1 MMMNTES
8 IEEFQK
14 NLSAES
20 KEKTNRLMSVILYIL
35 AAVLIIFLVL
45 NKFGIA
51 VLGGK
56 IAEYVLPPC
65 IAFMFV
71 SATIPRLFSYKSHK
85 ATNHLMCC
93 FILSTAFVYFMHSRK
108 FFFVMLLP
116 IIVATRYYDKKFL
129 NKVAAAQFMLFIIAI
144 LLNFHLDKSNTMFRE
159 HHLILG
165 SDGWQN
171 ALDVFLY
178 EFLTQFFAF
187 QTVTLICSSITK
199 NAKELHE
206 SIINKVIENTALET
220 QLDGAAQIQSYV
232 LENNFDLG
240 IDTINAYAN
249 MLPAKDF
256 SGDFY
261 DFFVYD
267 GKLYFIIADV
277 ADKGL
282 PAAMFMMSSKN
293 CLRMMIEAGKDIV
306 EAITIANDVMCRHN
320 TNNVFITSLTGYFDC
335 STGRGGYVNAGHPYA
350 LIKNKN
356 NEIREL
362 SEEPELFLGVF
373 TDAQYTLHELTLD
386 DGDIMFVYTDG
397 LTDAR
402 NTDDVSFGTENVI
415 NALKRAGDNAED
427 VCKNILAE
435 VNSFASHSAQF
446 DDETVLAISF
456 RKNELILPA
465 TEESTKKIIDSL
477 NEYLKEKG
485 ADPEKVNLVDVI
497 TDEMC
502 SNIVL
507 NAYPDGGG
515 ELSYNYSI
523 VGDYVKLVITD
534 SGIPFN
540 PLEFSDPEFGE
551 EPLIGGLGIFMTK
564 NISDDIRYERVG
576 NNNVLT
582 IMKKVY

>member
-1 MMMNTES
+1 MSMNTES

-14 NLSAES
+14 NLSVGS
-20 KEKTNRLMSVILYIL
+20 KEKTNRLMSDILYIL
-35 AAVLIIFLVL
+35 AGVFIVFLIL
-45 NKFGIA
+45 NKLGIA
-51 VLGGK
+51 DLGGR
-56 IAEYVLPPC
+56 IADYVTPPY
-65 IAFMFV
+65 IAFMII
-71 SATIPRLFSYKSHK
+71 SATVPYFFSFKSHK
-85 ATNHLMCC
+85 ATRHLMCC
-93 FILSTAFVYFMHSRK
+93 FVLSTAFMYFMQSRK

-129 NKVAAAQFMLFIIAI
+129 RRVAAAQFVFFILAI
-144 LLNFHLDKSNTMFRE
+144 LLNYHLDEYSMMIHE
-159 HHLILG
+159 HHLMLG
-165 SDGWQN
+165 SNGWHS
-171 ALDVFLY
+171 AKDIFLY

-187 QTVTLICSSITK
+187 QAVTLICGSITK

-293 CLRMMIEAGKDIV
+293 CLRMLIEAGKNVV
-306 EAITIANDVMCRHN
+306 EAITIANDLMCRHN
-320 TNNVFITSLTGYFDC
+320 TNNVFITVLTGYFDC
-335 STGRGGYVNAGHPYA
+335 STGKGGYVNAGHPYA

-373 TDAQYTLHELTLD
+373 PDAEYTLHELQLD
-386 DGDIMFVYTDG
+386 DGDTMFVYTDG

-402 NTDDVSFGTENVI
+402 NTQDVSFGTENVI

-435 VNSFASHSAQF
+435 VDSFSSNSEQF

-456 RKNELILPA
+456 HKNELVLPA
-465 TEESTKKIIDSL
+465 TEQSTEKIIDSL

-507 NAYPDGGG
+507 NAYPDGDG
-515 ELSYNYSI
+515 ELSFNYS
-523 VGDYVKLVITD
+523 VVKNCVKLVITD

-540 PLEFSDPEFGE
+540 PLEVNEPVFGD
-551 EPLIGGLGIFMTK
+551 EPLIGGLGIYMTR
-564 NISDDIRYERVG
+564 NISDDIRYERTDG
-576 NNNVLT
+576 KNILT
-582 IMKKVY
+582 IMKKIY